1 MKRLPKR
8 KPDTHK
14 GDYGRVLV
22 VAGSRGMAG
31 AATLAAEAAYRSG
44 AGLVYIA
51 CPSHLVNVM
60 SVKTTC
66 SVVWPFEEG
75 TAVGQLLEFASK
87 CDVAVIG
94 PGLGQTP
101 MIAGAVREVVGAL
114 EIPMVLDADGLN
126 AFEAFPELLG
136 RGAAPRVIT
145 PHPGEAARLLQSLP
159 SDIQKNRAATA
170 TELAERFLSVA
181 VLKGHRTIVADGK
194 QSYLNKTGN
203 PGMATG
209 GTGDVL
215 AGVIGA
221 LIGQKLSPY
230 DAACLGVHVHGKAG
244 DLAAKKVGQ
253 VSLMATDLLAALPDA
268 FRKP

>member
-8 KPDTHK
+8 KADSHK

-51 CPSHLVNVM
+51 CPSSLVDVM
-60 SVKTTC
+60 SIKQTC
-66 SVVWPFEEG
+66 AVVWPFEEG
-75 TAVGQLLEFASK
+75 TGVAQLLEYAHR

-94 PGLGQTP
+94 PGLSQAP
-101 MIAGAVREVVGAL
+101 KISEIVREVVGAL

-136 RGAAPRVIT
+136 RGSAPRVIT
-145 PHPGEAARLLQSLP
+145 PHPGEAARLLKSLP
-159 SDIQKNRAATA
+159 SDIQQNRAATA
-170 TELAERFLSVA
+170 KELADRFLSVA
-181 VLKGHRTIVADGK
+181 VLKGHRTIITDGK
-194 QSYLNKTGN
+194 QSTVNKTGN

-215 AGVIGA
+215 AGMIGA

-230 DAACLGVHVHGKAG
+230 DAACLGVHLHGKAG
-244 DLAAKKVGQ
+244 DIAARKWGQ
-253 VSLMATDLLAALPDA
+253 VSMMATDLLAALPEA
-268 FRKP
+268 FRKA